1 MYEVIKT
8 YSPKNPIEESDKIF
22 FLEAISLF
30 GMDLFNRH
38 KMMHFT
44 ASSMIFNDQLDRVLM
59 IYHKLYNSW
68 SWTGGHM
75 DGDLN
80 FLEVA
85 TKEAKEETG
94 LINLKLYSETPV
106 SIESLPVWFHIKH
119 DKPISSHLHLNV
131 SYVFIASDTEKLI
144 LNAVETEGLKWIL
157 IKDLKDY
164 VSEPDMIPIY
174 EKIIKRVMI

>member
-1 MYEVIKT
+1 
-8 YSPKNPIEESDKIF
+8 
-22 FLEAISLF
+22 
-30 GMDLFNRH
+30 
-38 KMMHFT
+38 
-44 ASSMIFNDQLDRVLM
+44 QLDRVLM